1 MLARRRLL
9 APVLALSLAFGG
21 LTLAATPA
29 EACLAVA
36 VDAVSPAVHQSAAR
50 LLFVEGQGS
59 MTAHVQIQY
68 YGQADKFSWIVPV
81 EAPPNLS
88 VGSEAIFDALEA
100 ATTPRFTLTHKTE
113 GKCKETERSAG
124 SPASARAPVA
134 APAAGADAG
143 VEVISREAVGPYDA
157 AVLTAEDPE
166 ALKKWLTANG
176 YVVPDRL
183 DPMLDPYVEKGF
195 AFVALKLQQDKTA
208 GDLQPIVLEYAA
220 SKVSLPIR
228 LASLSATPDMDV
240 KLWVLGKARA
250 VPENYLLTEINEARV
265 DWLSGGGNY
274 RQVVTE
280 AMNEAGGKA
289 FVTDYAGDS
298 SVVDL
303 QAMPMIGA
311 PAMDL
316 PASGVIEARPE
327 GREELQTLIAEN
339 PYLTALYTTMSPD
352 EMVEDAALVFNADM
366 EQVSREHRAEAIR
379 ECSAMVFAHEA
390 PMKIRLDGGITFYLT
405 DRAAPAGER
414 PSEGKPVTLPA
425 AGRVMRCGTVGRPEV
440 KTNNLDGII
449 RTLANL
455 ARQGIAIRVN
465 TEAGATPLDGAG
477 TTILITAPGVAQF
490 LSQNAPKVGGFGC
503 TGCTQANA
511 APIRR
516 STSASGEGLTFALLV
531 FGFLGFRRWR
541 RR

>member
-21 LTLAATPA
+21 ISLAATPA
-29 EACLAVA
+29 AACLAVA

-59 MTAHVQIQY
+59 MTAHVQIRY

-88 VGSEAIFDALEA
+88 VGSEAIFEALEA
-100 ATTPRFTLTHKTE
+100 ATTHRFTLTHRTE
-113 GKCKETERSAG
+113 GECKETERSTG
-124 SPASARAPVA
+124 SPASARAPIA
-134 APAAGADAG
+134 APAAEADAGAG

-176 YVVPDRL
+176 YVVPERL

-250 VPENYLLTEINEARV
+250 VPENYLLTEINQARV
-265 DWLSGGGNY
+265 DWLGGGGNY

-298 SVVDL
+298 RVVDL

-311 PAMDL
+311 PMMDL

-327 GREELQTLIAEN
+327 GREELQALIAEN

-352 EMVEDAALVFNADM
+352 EMVEDAAFVFNPDM
-366 EQVSREHRAEAIR
+366 EKVAREHRAEAIR
-379 ECSAMVFAHEA
+379 ECSPMVFAHEA
-390 PMKIRLDGGITFYLT
+390 PMKIRLDGGITYYLT
-405 DRAAPAGER
+405 EEAAPAGER
-414 PSEGKPVTLPA
+414 PTEGKPVTIPA
-425 AGRVMRCGTVGRPEV
+425 AGRVMRCGTVGAPKV
-440 KTNNLDGII
+440 QTNNLDGII

-465 TEAGATPLDGAG
+465 TTAGAT
-477 TTILITAPGVAQF
+477 
-490 LSQNAPKVGGFGC
+490 
-503 TGCTQANA
+503 
-511 APIRR
+511 
-516 STSASGEGLTFALLV
+516 
-531 FGFLGFRRWR
+531 
-541 RR
+541 